1 MTADRSHDA
10 LRRWVNITTASKTP
24 RDATE
29 LVLVASGEPDAL
41 WRADKEQVDAY
52 RADELATELQTL
64 AATHAETRATS
75 IRFFVRWVAVDG
87 RILVAHSWRTGEG
100 ALVPMDG
107 SSESV
112 IMQMQRLVETSLR
125 VASEQNTEAM
135 NALKYLT
142 KTLIDEGELLRSELR
157 VRRDVE
163 PSEPSSGETE
173 TKYKSHTERVVANLM
188 EKAGSKYIE
197 KAFAPDAGPTSST
210 SSSSSEPD
218 A

>member
-1 MTADRSHDA
+1 MTHDKSHDA
-10 LRRWVNITTASKTP
+10 LRRFVNGTTASKTP
-24 RDATE
+24 RDGHE

-52 RADELATELQTL
+52 RADELASELQTL
-64 AATHAETRATS
+64 AATHADARGTS
-75 IRFFVRWVAVDG
+75 IRFFARWLSVDG

-100 ALVPMDG
+100 AIVPMDG

-112 IMQMQRLVETSLR
+112 IMQMQRLVDTSLR

-142 KTLIDEGELLRSELR
+142 KTLIDEGELLRAELR

-163 PSEPSSGETE
+163 PSEPSSGEQP

-197 KAFAPDAGPTSST
+197 KAFAPDAGPTST
-210 SSSSSEPD
+210 PSSESSSESD
-218 A
+218 